1 MTTPPEPGASARRLA
16 LWAAFVVLPLVL
28 GAFFLPGLVRSLRG
42 ASARDEPPA
51 AARPPETP
59 TAEQVEAARE
69 ADEAFARAQAGWRK
83 SQTFAPR
90 EPERDAS
97 GSMVS
102 PFHGFGV
109 AVETTPPGAQV
120 AVNGE
125 ALGQTPLVAS
135 VPCRPGQA
143 LDLSLT
149 LAGYQVHRRGLRCR
163 ADQLQHLTVEL
174 RR

>member
-1 MTTPPEPGASARRLA
+1 MA
-16 LWAAFVVLPLVL
+16 LWAAFLVLPLVL

-42 ASARDEPPA
+42 ASATGEPQA

-59 TAEQVEAARE
+59 TPDQIEAARE
-69 ADEAFARAQAGWRK
+69 AEEAYAKAKVGWTK

-102 PFHGFGV
+102 PFQGFGV
-109 AVETTPPGAQV
+109 AVESTPPGAQV
-120 AVNGE
+120 AVNGQ

-149 LAGYQVHRRGLRCR
+149 LPGHQVHRRGLRCR
-163 ADQLQHLTVEL
+163 ADTLQHLTVEL
-174 RR
+174 KR

>member
-1 MTTPPEPGASARRLA
+1 MTTPLEPRASARRLA
-16 LWAAFVVLPLVL
+16 LWAAFLVLPLVL
-28 GAFFLPGLVRSLRG
+28 GAFFLPGLVRTLRG
-42 ASARDEPPA
+42 ASAQGEPSA
-51 AARPPETP
+51 AARRPEPPTP
-59 TAEQVEAARE
+59 GQIEAARE
-69 ADEAFARAQAGWRK
+69 AEEAYARAQAGWKK
-83 SQTFAPR
+83 SQTYAPR

-97 GSMVS
+97 GAMVS
-102 PFHGFGV
+102 PFQGFGV
-109 AVETTPPGAQV
+109 AVETTPPGAQL

-143 LDLSLT
+143 LELSLT